1 MILLYFQ
8 RVLFLH
14 ISPLFPYPRPLALFG
29 PVCGAS
35 GTVKRV
41 VPGRGKQPSALPA
54 SPLSASKRREQ
65 SGAQTSVQRE
75 DGGTEP
81 AAHQRIGDTLRTDT
95 FLAVVQKQ
103 AIPAIVVTALMHQ
116 SPGGAVLLIGHVGD
130 LGRSHF
136 TRSLGKIVKMS
147 NWRF

>member
-1 MILLYFQ
+1 M
-8 RVLFLH
+8 
-14 ISPLFPYPRPLALFG
+14 
-29 PVCGAS
+29 
-35 GTVKRV
+35 
-41 VPGRGKQPSALPA
+41 
-54 SPLSASKRREQ
+54 
-65 SGAQTSVQRE
+65 
-75 DGGTEP
+75 
-81 AAHQRIGDTLRTDT
+81 RTDT

-136 TRSLGKIVKMS
+136 THSLGKIVKMS